1 MLLKRDSRNP
11 TSSLPF
17 FIFFLFSFYFLAMS
31 RILYHILHDN
41 TWLHYSPQSIN
52 VTSMGNMCACSHTLQ
67 NMCGDHRTTWGNNF
81 SLSTVCVPKK
91 EFRPLSIQKSAF
103 THGTISATPIVVIFF
118 VYWILIY
125 LPLGYFYISE
135 LIFSQRSINV
145 TL

>member
-91 EFRPLSIQKSAF
+91 EFRPLSIQKKCLYSWNHLSNTNSCDF
-103 THGTISATPIVVIFF
+103 S